1 MLKPHRV
8 LVRKVSLYA
17 DEAAAFVRRR
27 RHSRRRYVRI
37 EHPDGTG
44 LDLPVEG
51 ERAAAIV
58 AAAREL
64 LDRH

>member
-1 MLKPHRV
+1 MLKPHRI
-8 LVRKVSLYA
+8 LARKVTLYA

-37 EHPDGTG
+37 EHLDGTG

-51 ERAAAIV
+51 ESAEVIV
-58 AAAREL
+58 AAARRL
-64 LDRH
+64 IDGR